1 LQVTQASRVVVNTV
15 AEEVIAMNVVA
26 TEADAIE
33 EVVVATD
40 VKAEEMVVED
50 VVEITA
56 VEAKEE
62 TVNQSNKRIKAR

>member
-1 LQVTQASRVVVNTV
+1 
-15 AEEVIAMNVVA
+15 MNVVA